1 MRQRASWIVRRG
13 LFARSRDAQ
22 GTLGPD
28 TDLTDGVWGAASLIS
43 PKDVAEIAATQATSI
58 RGFNKL
64 LW

>member
-1 MRQRASWIVRRG
+1 
-13 LFARSRDAQ
+13 
-22 GTLGPD
+22 
-28 TDLTDGVWGAASLIS
+28 LTDGVWGAALIS